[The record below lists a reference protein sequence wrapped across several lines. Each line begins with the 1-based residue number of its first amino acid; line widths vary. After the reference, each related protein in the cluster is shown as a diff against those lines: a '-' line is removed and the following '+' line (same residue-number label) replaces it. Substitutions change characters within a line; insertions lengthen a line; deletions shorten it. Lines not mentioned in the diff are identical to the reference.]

1 MSLTDRLSAQ
11 VASNLDAAFASGL
24 PKHIGIAVSGGGD
37 SMALLHLTRAW
48 ALARG
53 VTLSAITIDHNLR
66 ESSAEEAA
74 HVAQWCADLGVAH
87 TTRVW
92 RDWDRNGNLQDA
104 ARQARYRMINDWRGE
119 IEHILIGHTLDDQA
133 ETLLLRLKRGSG
145 VDGMTGMKHVT
156 PHPSGMTLIRPLLNI
171 TRQDLRDYLAACEQP
186 WFDDPS
192 NDNAAFDR
200 IAMRQLL
207 PQLTSAGIS
216 LDRFAL
222 MATHMQRAQDAL
234 NHTAGDV
241 FQTIGRQQGT
251 DLIFDQAGFF
261 AAHSETQSRLLSA
274 GLCWISGNAYR
285 PRFEALQRA
294 LSEVQDGKTSSLHGC
309 LIYAHQ
315 NTLRITREYAATQDS
330 ADQTVWDGR
339 WQGVDLSAQHN
350 VQALG
355 EHGAAQLESDLR
367 KNVPFRSLHVQ
378 PAVFLDD
385 QLIYAPTLDPT
396 QREFIQD
403 LRINFIDFIT
413 SH

>member
-1 MSLTDRLSAQ
+1 MSLTDRLNAK
-11 VASNLDAAFASGL
+11 VAANLDAAFASGL

-48 ALARG
+48 ASVRD

-66 ESSAEEAA
+66 EGSAEEAVR
-74 HVAQWCADLGVAH
+74 VAQWCADLGVAH
-87 TTRVW
+87 SVKVW
-92 RDWDRNGNLQDA
+92 RDWGHNGNLQDA
-104 ARQARYRMINDWRGE
+104 ARQARYRMINDWRGD

-145 VDGMTGMKHVT
+145 VDGMTGIKPITH
-156 PHPSGMTLIRPLLNI
+156 HPSGMTLIRPLLNI
-171 TRQDLRDYLAACEQP
+171 TRQDLRDYLVACDHP

-200 IAMRQLL
+200 IAMRQLI
-207 PQLTSAGIS
+207 PQLKSAGIS

-222 MATHMQRAQDAL
+222 IATHMQRAQDAL
-234 NHTAGDV
+234 YHTAGDV
-241 FQTIGRQQGT
+241 FQSIGRQQGT
-251 DLIFDQAGFF
+251 DLIFDRAGFF
-261 AAHSETQSRLLSA
+261 ATHSETQFRLLSA

-294 LSEVQDGKTSSLHGC
+294 LSDVQDGKTSSLHGC
-309 LIYAHQ
+309 LIYPYQ

-339 WQGVDLSAQHN
+339 WQAVDLSAQHS

-355 EHGAAQLESDLR
+355 KHGATQLESDLR
-367 KNVPFRSLHVQ
+367 KTVPFRSLHVQ
-378 PAVFLDD
+378 PAVFFGD

-396 QREFIQD
+396 QRQFIQD

>member
-1 MSLTDRLSAQ
+1 MSLTDRLSAL

-24 PKHIGIAVSGGGD
+24 PKQIGIAVSGGGD
-37 SMALLHLTRAW
+37 SMALLHLARAW
-48 ALARG
+48 ASVRG

-66 ESSAEEAA
+66 DGSAEEAA
-74 HVAQWCADLGVAH
+74 HVAQWCADLVVAH

-104 ARQARYRMINDWRGE
+104 ARQVRYRMINDWRGD

-171 TRQDLRDYLAACEQP
+171 TRQDLRDYLVGCDQP

-234 NHTAGDV
+234 DHTAGDV
-241 FQTIGRQQGT
+241 FQNIGRQQGT

-261 AAHSETQSRLLSA
+261 AAHSEIQSRLMSA

-294 LSEVQDGKTSSLHGC
+294 LSDVQDGKTSSLHGC
-309 LIYAHQ
+309 LIYPHQ
-315 NTLRITREYAATQDS
+315 NTLRITREYAATQGS

-339 WQGVDLSAQHN
+339 WQGIDLPIEHS

-355 EHGAAQLESDLR
+355 EHGAAQLDSDLR

-378 PAVFLDD
+378 PAVFFGD
-385 QLIYAPTLDPT
+385 QLIYAPTLEQT
-396 QREFIQD
+396 QRQFIQD
-403 LRINFIDFIT
+403 LRINFTDFIT

>member
-1 MSLTDRLSAQ
+1 
-11 VASNLDAAFASGL
+11 
-24 PKHIGIAVSGGGD
+24 
-37 SMALLHLTRAW
+37 
-48 ALARG
+48 
-53 VTLSAITIDHNLR
+53 
-66 ESSAEEAA
+66 
-74 HVAQWCADLGVAH
+74 
-87 TTRVW
+87 
-92 RDWDRNGNLQDA
+92 
-104 ARQARYRMINDWRGE
+104 MINDWRCD

-156 PHPSGMTLIRPLLNI
+156 HHPSGMTLIRPLLNI
-171 TRQDLRDYLAACEQP
+171 TRHDLRDYLVACEQP

-222 MATHMQRAQDAL
+222 MAKHMQRAQDAL
-234 NHTAGDV
+234 DHTAGDV
-241 FQTIGRQQGT
+241 FQTMGRQQGT

-261 AAHSETQSRLLSA
+261 AAHSEIQSRLFSA
-274 GLCWISGNAYR
+274 GLCWVSGNAYR

-294 LSEVQDGKTSSLHGC
+294 LSDVQDGRTSSLHGC
-309 LIYAHQ
+309 LIYQHQ
-315 NTLRITREYAATQDS
+315 NTLRITREFAATQGA

-339 WQGVDLSAQHN
+339 WQGVNLPIEHS

-355 EHGAAQLESDLR
+355 EHGAAQLDSDLR

-378 PAVFLDD
+378 PAVFLGD
-385 QLIYAPTLDPT
+385 QLIYAPTLDQT
-396 QREFIQD
+396 QRQFIQD

>member
-53 VTLSAITIDHNLR
+53 VTLSTITIDHNLR

-171 TRQDLRDYLAACEQP
+171 TRQDLRDYLVTCEQQ

-234 NHTAGDV
+234 NHTAGYA

-251 DLIFDQAGFF
+251 DLIFDQAGFS
-261 AAHSETQSRLLSA
+261 AAHSETQNRLLSA

-285 PRFEALQRA
+285 PRFEALQRL
-294 LSEVQDGKTSSLHGC
+294 LSEVQDGKASSLHGC
-309 LIYAHQ
+309 LIYPYQ
-315 NTLRITREYAATQDS
+315 NTLRITREYAATQGS
-330 ADQTVWDGR
+330 VDQTLWDGR
-339 WQGVDLSAQHN
+339 WQGVHLPAQHN

-355 EHGAAQLESDLR
+355 EHGAAQLESELR

-403 LRINFIDFIT
+403 LRINFIDFIS

>member
-1 MSLTDRLSAQ
+1 MSLTDRLSAL

-24 PKHIGIAVSGGGD
+24 PKQIGIAVSGGGD

-48 ALARG
+48 ASVRG

-66 ESSAEEAA
+66 DGSAEEAA

-104 ARQARYRMINDWRGE
+104 ARQARYRMINDWRGD

-171 TRQDLRDYLAACEQP
+171 TRQDVRDYLVGCDQP

-234 NHTAGDV
+234 DHTARDV
-241 FQTIGRQQGT
+241 FQTIGLQKGT
-251 DLIFDQAGFF
+251 DLIFEQAGFF
-261 AAHSETQSRLLSA
+261 AAHSEIQSRLMSA

-294 LSEVQDGKTSSLHGC
+294 LSDVQDGRTSSLHGC
-309 LIYAHQ
+309 LIYPHQ
-315 NTLRITREYAATQDS
+315 NTLRITREYAATQGR

-339 WQGVDLSAQHN
+339 WQGIDLPAQSS

-355 EHGAAQLESDLR
+355 EHGAAQLDSDLR

-378 PAVFLDD
+378 PAVFFGD
-385 QLIYAPTLDPT
+385 QLIYAPTLDQT
-396 QREFIQD
+396 QRQFIQD

>member
-1 MSLTDRLSAQ
+1 
-11 VASNLDAAFASGL
+11 
-24 PKHIGIAVSGGGD
+24 
-37 SMALLHLTRAW
+37 MARD
-48 ALARG
+48 

-66 ESSAEEAA
+66 EGSAEEAA

-104 ARQARYRMINDWRGE
+104 ARQARYRMINDWRGD

-156 PHPSGMTLIRPLLNI
+156 HHPSGMTLIRPLLNI
-171 TRQDLRDYLAACEQP
+171 TRQDLRDYLVACEQP

-234 NHTAGDV
+234 DHTAGDV

-285 PRFEALQRA
+285 PRFEALQRV

-315 NTLRITREYAATQDS
+315 NTLRITREYAATQGS
-330 ADQTVWDGR
+330 ADQTLWDGR
-339 WQGVDLSAQHN
+339 WQGVDLPAQHN

>member
-11 VASNLDAAFASGL
+11 IASNLDAAFASGL

-48 ALARG
+48 AVARD
-53 VTLSAITIDHNLR
+53 VTLSAITIEHNLR
-66 ESSAEEAA
+66 KGSAEEAA
-74 HVAQWCADLGVAH
+74 HVAQWCADLGVVH

-92 RDWDRNGNLQDA
+92 RDWDRKGNLQDA
-104 ARQARYRMINDWRGE
+104 ARRARYRMINDWRGD

-156 PHPSGMTLIRPLLNI
+156 HHPSGMTLIRPLLNI
-171 TRQDLRDYLAACEQP
+171 ARQNLRDYLVACEQQ

-234 NHTAGDV
+234 SHMAGDV

-251 DLIFDQAGFF
+251 DLVFDQAGFF
-261 AAHSETQSRLLSA
+261 VAHSETQNRLLSA

-285 PRFEALQRA
+285 PRFEALQRV

-315 NTLRITREYAATQDS
+315 NTLRITREYAATRDS
-330 ADQTVWDGR
+330 ADQTLWDGR
-339 WQGVDLSAQHN
+339 WRGVDLPAQYN

-355 EHGAAQLESDLR
+355 EKGAAQLDRDLR

-378 PAVFLDD
+378 PAVFLGD

-396 QREFIQD
+396 QRQFIQD

>member
-1 MSLTDRLSAQ
+1 VSLTDRLNAK
-11 VASNLDAAFASGL
+11 VAANLDAAFASGL

-48 ALARG
+48 ASVRD
-53 VTLSAITIDHNLR
+53 VTLSAITIDHNL
-66 ESSAEEAA
+66 
-74 HVAQWCADLGVAH
+74 
-87 TTRVW
+87 
-92 RDWDRNGNLQDA
+92 GNLQDA
-104 ARQARYRMINDWRGE
+104 ARQARYRMINDWRGD

-145 VDGMTGMKHVT
+145 VDGMTGIKPITH
-156 PHPSGMTLIRPLLNI
+156 HPSGMTLIRPLLNI
-171 TRQDLRDYLAACEQP
+171 TRQDLRDYLVACDHP

-200 IAMRQLL
+200 IAMRQLI
-207 PQLTSAGIS
+207 PQLKSAGIS

-222 MATHMQRAQDAL
+222 IATHMQRAQDAL
-234 NHTAGDV
+234 YHTAGDV
-241 FQTIGRQQGT
+241 FQSIGRQQGT
-251 DLIFDQAGFF
+251 DLIFDRADFF
-261 AAHSETQSRLLSA
+261 ATHSETQFRLLSA
-274 GLCWISGNAYR
+274 
-285 PRFEALQRA
+285 
-294 LSEVQDGKTSSLHGC
+294 SLHGC
-309 LIYAHQ
+309 LIYPYQ

-339 WQGVDLSAQHN
+339 WQAVDLSAQHS

-355 EHGAAQLESDLR
+355 KHGATQLESDLR
-367 KNVPFRSLHVQ
+367 KTVPFRSLHVQ
-378 PAVFLDD
+378 PAVFFGD

-396 QREFIQD
+396 QRQFIQD

>member
-1 MSLTDRLSAQ
+1 MSLTDRLSAL

-24 PKHIGIAVSGGGD
+24 PKQIGIAVSGGGD

-48 ALARG
+48 ASVRG

-66 ESSAEEAA
+66 DSSAEEAA

-104 ARQARYRMINDWRGE
+104 ARQARYRMINDWRGD

-156 PHPSGMTLIRPLLNI
+156 HHPSGMTLIRPLLNT
-171 TRQDLRDYLAACEQP
+171 TRQDLRDYLVGCDQP

-207 PQLTSAGIS
+207 PQLASAGIS

-234 NHTAGDV
+234 NHTARDV
-241 FQTIGRQQGT
+241 FQNIGRQQGT

-261 AAHSETQSRLLSA
+261 AAHSEIKSRLLSA

-285 PRFEALQRA
+285 PRFEALQRV
-294 LSEVQDGKTSSLHGC
+294 LSEVQDGKASSLHGC
-309 LIYAHQ
+309 LIYPHQ
-315 NTLRITREYAATQDS
+315 NTLRITREYAATQGS

-339 WQGVDLSAQHN
+339 WQVVNLPAEYS
-350 VQALG
+350 VQSLG
-355 EHGAAQLESDLR
+355 EHGAAQLDSDLR

-378 PAVFLDD
+378 PAVFFGD
-385 QLIYAPTLDPT
+385 QLIYAPTLDQT
-396 QREFIQD
+396 QRQFIQD
-403 LRINFIDFIT
+403 LRINFTDFIT

>member
-1 MSLTDRLSAQ
+1 MSLTDSLSAQ

-37 SMALLHLTRAW
+37 SIALLHLTRAW
-48 ALARG
+48 TSARE
-53 VTLSAITIDHNLR
+53 VTLSAITIDHDLR
-66 ESSAEEAA
+66 DGSAEEAA

-87 TTRVW
+87 TVKVW

-104 ARQARYRMINDWRGE
+104 ARQARYSMINDWRGD
-119 IEHILIGHTLDDQA
+119 IEHILIGQTLDDQA

-145 VDGMTGMKHVT
+145 VDGMTGMKPITH
-156 PHPSGMTLIRPLLNI
+156 HPSGMTLIRPLLNI
-171 TRQDLRDYLAACEQP
+171 TRQDLRDYLVACEQS

-207 PQLTSAGIS
+207 PKLKSAGIS

-222 MATHMQRAQDAL
+222 MAAHMQRAQDAL
-234 NHTAGDV
+234 DHAARDV

-261 AAHSETQSRLLSA
+261 ATHSETQSRLLSA

-294 LSEVQDGKTSSLHGC
+294 LSDIQDGKASSLHGC
-309 LIYAHQ
+309 LIYPHQ
-315 NTLRITREYAATQDS
+315 NTLRITREFAATQSS

-339 WQGVDLSAQHN
+339 WQAVDLPAEHS

-355 EHGAAQLESDLR
+355 GHGAAQLESDLR
-367 KNVPFRSLHVQ
+367 KNVPFRSLYVQ
-378 PAVFLDD
+378 PAVFFSDH
-385 QLIYAPTLDPT
+385 LIYAPTLVPT
-396 QREFIQD
+396 QRQFIQD

>member
-1 MSLTDRLSAQ
+1 MSLTERLSAQ

-24 PKHIGIAVSGGGD
+24 PKNIGTAVSGGGD

-48 ALARG
+48 ASARD

-66 ESSAEEAA
+66 EGSAEEAA

-87 TTRVW
+87 TTCVW
-92 RDWDRNGNLQDA
+92 RDWDRSGNLQDA
-104 ARQARYRMINDWRGE
+104 ARQARYRLINDWRGD

-145 VDGMTGMKHVT
+145 VDGMIGMKHVT
-156 PHPSGMTLIRPLLNI
+156 QHPSGMTLIRPLLNI
-171 TRQDLRDYLAACEQP
+171 TRQDLRDYLVANEQP

-192 NDNAAFDR
+192 NDNDAFDR

-261 AAHSETQSRLLSA
+261 AAHSEIQSRLLSA

-285 PRFEALQRA
+285 PRFEALQRV
-294 LSEVQDGKTSSLHGC
+294 LSEVQDGKASSLHGC
-309 LIYAHQ
+309 LIYPYQ
-315 NTLRITREYAATQDS
+315 NTLRITREYAATQGS
-330 ADQTVWDGR
+330 ADQPVWDGR
-339 WQGVDLSAQHN
+339 WQGVDLPAQHN

-355 EHGAAQLESDLR
+355 GHGAAQLDNDLR

-378 PAVFLDD
+378 PAVFWGD
-385 QLIYAPTLDPT
+385 QLIHAPTLDPT
-396 QREFIQD
+396 QRQFIQD

>member
-1 MSLTDRLSAQ
+1 VSLTDRLNAK
-11 VASNLDAAFASGL
+11 VAANLDAAFASGL

-48 ALARG
+48 ASVRD
-53 VTLSAITIDHNLR
+53 VTLSAITIDH
-66 ESSAEEAA
+66 
-74 HVAQWCADLGVAH
+74 
-87 TTRVW
+87 
-92 RDWDRNGNLQDA
+92 GNLQDA
-104 ARQARYRMINDWRGE
+104 ARQARYRMINDWRGD

-145 VDGMTGMKHVT
+145 VDGMTGIKPITH
-156 PHPSGMTLIRPLLNI
+156 HPSGMTLIRPLLNI
-171 TRQDLRDYLAACEQP
+171 TRQDLRL
-186 WFDDPS
+186 
-192 NDNAAFDR
+192 
-200 IAMRQLL
+200 I
-207 PQLTSAGIS
+207 PQLKSAGIS

-222 MATHMQRAQDAL
+222 IATHMQRAQDAL
-234 NHTAGDV
+234 YHTAGDV
-241 FQTIGRQQGT
+241 FQSIGRQQGT
-251 DLIFDQAGFF
+251 DLIFDRADFF
-261 AAHSETQSRLLSA
+261 ATHSETQFRLLSA

-294 LSEVQDGKTSSLHGC
+294 LSDVQDGKTSSLHGC
-309 LIYAHQ
+309 LIYPYQ

-339 WQGVDLSAQHN
+339 WQAVDLSAQHS

-355 EHGAAQLESDLR
+355 KHGATQLESDLR
-367 KNVPFRSLHVQ
+367 KTVPFRSLHVQ
-378 PAVFLDD
+378 PAVFFGD

-396 QREFIQD
+396 QRQFIQD

>member
-1 MSLTDRLSAQ
+1 MSLTDRLSAKF
-11 VASNLDAAFASGL
+11 ASNLDAAFASGL

-48 ALARG
+48 AVTRD
-53 VTLSAITIDHNLR
+53 VTLSAITIDHSLR
-66 ESSAEEAA
+66 TGSAEEAV

-104 ARQARYRMINDWRGE
+104 ARQARYRMINDWRGD

-171 TRQDLRDYLAACEQP
+171 TRQDLRDYLVTCEQP

-207 PQLTSAGIS
+207 PQLISAGIS

-234 NHTAGDV
+234 DHTTGNV

-285 PRFEALQRA
+285 PRFEALQRV
-294 LSEVQDGKTSSLHGC
+294 LSKVQDGKTSSLHEC

-315 NTLRITREYAATQDS
+315 NTLRITREYAATQGN
-330 ADQTVWDGR
+330 ADQTLWDGR
-339 WQGVDLSAQHN
+339 WQGVDLPAQHC

-355 EHGAAQLESDLR
+355 EQGAAQLESDLR

-396 QREFIQD
+396 QRQFIQD

>member
-1 MSLTDRLSAQ
+1 MSDAVTGGHSFPRLYIRKRPRIVWPATVSLTDRLSAQ

-48 ALARG
+48 TLAHG

-156 PHPSGMTLIRPLLNI
+156 SSQWYDLIRPLLNI

-186 WFDDPS
+186 WSDDPS

-207 PQLTSAGIS
+207 PLTSAGIS

-261 AAHSETQSRLLSA
+261 AAHSETQNRLLSA

-378 PAVFLDD
+378 PAVFG
-385 QLIYAPTLDPT
+385 
-396 QREFIQD
+396 
-403 LRINFIDFIT
+403 
-413 SH
+413 

>member
-1 MSLTDRLSAQ
+1 MSLTKRLSAQ

-66 ESSAEEAA
+66 ESSSEEAA
-74 HVAQWCADLGVAH
+74 HVAQWCADLCVAH

-119 IEHILIGHTLDDQA
+119 IEYILIGHTLDDQA

-156 PHPSGMTLIRPLLNI
+156 LHPSGMTLIRPLLNI
-171 TRQDLRDYLAACEQP
+171 KRHDLRDYLAACEQP

-261 AAHSETQSRLLSA
+261 AAHSETQNRLLSA

-330 ADQTVWDGR
+330 ADQTLWDGR

-385 QLIYAPTLDPT
+385 QLIYAPTLDST

-403 LRINFIDFIT
+403 LRINFIDFIS